1 MHNPIELAMRVAVIR
16 ISGVGFDPEKYARQ
30 YGPTPD
36 AIWSSGEPDHL
47 CRIHRDSGLNLMIA
61 DADSTSELVQQIRK
75 WVEDNRAAMLAVS
88 DFGGASV
95 IDLGLTVGASDQ
107 FTASVRL
114 LPSDLALLAETGVE
128 LSVSAYPA

>member
-1 MHNPIELAMRVAVIR
+1 MA
-16 ISGVGFDPEKYARQ
+16 
-30 YGPTPD
+30 
-36 AIWSSGEPDHL
+36 L
-47 CRIHRDSGLNLMIA
+47 CCTEGCTTRS
-61 DADSTSELVQQIRK
+61 
-75 WVEDNRAAMLAVS
+75 AMLAAS

-95 IDLGLTVGASDQ
+95 IDAGLTVGASDQ